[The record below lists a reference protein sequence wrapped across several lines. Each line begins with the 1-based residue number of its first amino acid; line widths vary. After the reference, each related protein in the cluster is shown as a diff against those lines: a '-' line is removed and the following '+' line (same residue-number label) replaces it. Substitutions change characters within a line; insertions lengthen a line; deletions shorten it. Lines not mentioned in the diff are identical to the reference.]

1 MVPVGQHMAN
11 LRRKGGLDKGQERA
25 AARAATGRDR
35 PRVAD
40 SVLLVEGPSD
50 HFLVPHLACTLSLQ
64 WGFDK
69 QGAAIAKGAGKGKGK
84 GKGKGGIARYRN
96 FFRRFE
102 MRVAVLANPDAVLD
116 EFDKLG
122 AVSECHELRDRV
134 VARVNLLAKTGGGAA
149 LAVADGDEGAV
160 HDPQPFD
167 CFWEAGR
174 LQREQRTEPLDPPA
188 HGRR

>member
-1 MVPVGQHMAN
+1 M
-11 LRRKGGLDKGQERA
+11 
-25 AARAATGRDR
+25 
-35 PRVAD
+35 
-40 SVLLVEGPSD
+40 LLVEGPSD

-69 QGAAIAKGAGKGKGK
+69 QGAAIAKGAGK

-134 VARVNLLAKTGGGAA
+134 VARVNLLAE
-149 LAVADGDEGAV
+149 D
-160 HDPQPFD
+160 
-167 CFWEAGR
+167 
-174 LQREQRTEPLDPPA
+174 
-188 HGRR
+188 GRRSRPCGRGRG

>member
-1 MVPVGQHMAN
+1 M
-11 LRRKGGLDKGQERA
+11 
-25 AARAATGRDR
+25 
-35 PRVAD
+35 
-40 SVLLVEGPSD
+40 LLVEGPSD

-69 QGAAIAKGAGKGKGK
+69 QGAAIAKGAGK

-122 AVSECHELRDRV
+122 AVSECMSYATGSSPGSTCWRR
-134 VARVNLLAKTGGGAA
+134 TGGGAA
-149 LAVADGDEGAV
+149 LPVADGDEGAV
-160 HDPQPFD
+160 HDPQPFG

-188 HGRR
+188 HGRG

>member
-1 MVPVGQHMAN
+1 MVPVGQHMAD

-69 QGAAIAKGAGKGKGK
+69 QGAAIAKGAGKGKG
-84 GKGKGGIARYRN
+84 GIARYRN

-102 MRVAVLANPDAVLD
+102 MRVAVLSNPDAVLD

-134 VARVNLLAKTGGGAA
+134 VARVNLLAE
-149 LAVADGDEGAV
+149 D
-160 HDPQPFD
+160 
-167 CFWEAGR
+167 
-174 LQREQRTEPLDPPA
+174 
-188 HGRR
+188 GRRRRPCGRGRG